1 MIVCDRV
8 GLCVIVNVNVGL
20 SELGLEGEAILVER
34 RDPLLGT
41 SILSCVELSM
51 EQVMEA
57 LLFLLS
63 EQVGFDRVMVGGIST
78 RIYDPEAQGLLC

>member
-1 MIVCDRV
+1 M
-8 GLCVIVNVNVGL
+8 VIVNVNVGL

-57 LLFLLS
+57 LLLLLS